1 MLQGVDMSFG
11 IQEFYAERSLTLS
24 MGDNREFA
32 LYECGSSVPVEVVLH
47 GDVSWGRINVR
58 LDDNAGN
65 ITEQVFDAAA
75 PVRFE
80 VTRPEPGFVNVFVEW
95 IIENRVAA
103 SIERS
108 IGFSVEKIQ
117 PSGQKPED
125 FADFWLGLFAE
136 ADACT
141 DAVRMIPL
149 PERDNE
155 RSSLFELNVPTLNGK
170 TLYGFLSIPKGEGPF
185 PILICFPGS
194 GPASGEQQWL
204 RYEDAIT
211 LFMNVHSYPYKAD
224 ETKDETI
231 ARAGYDPFDYAIS
244 GIESRDTF
252 FYHDVLPAMHRAVG
266 FVQTLPQYD
275 RKNFGV
281 FGSSQGAWL
290 SLMTAA
296 FHPEV
301 KAVCA
306 NVPAFTQLDGFM
318 TVRMELEKHQDDPGY
333 QARILETLRY
343 YSVAYAA
350 KRIRAAVSVIV
361 GRIDKCCPPTGIY
374 ALYNGLAGKK
384 MICNE
389 MDMKHECRASWG
401 EGIQA
406 LHDHLCGKR

>member
-1 MLQGVDMSFG
+1 MSFG
-11 IQEFYAERSLTLS
+11 IGDFYAERSLALTI
-24 MGDNREFA
+24 GDKRELD
-32 LYECGSSVPVEVVLH
+32 LYECGDIVPV
-47 GDVSWGRINVR
+47 DVIRNTELDLTGAIRVK

-65 ITEQVFDAAA
+65 VAEQTFDAAA
-75 PVRFE
+75 PVRLE
-80 VTRPEPGFVNVFVEW
+80 VVRPEPGFVNVLAEW
-95 IIENRVAA
+95 IIEDRVAA

-117 PSGQKPED
+117 PTGQEPAD
-125 FADFWLGLFAE
+125 FADFWQGLFAE
-136 ADACT
+136 ADALPDC
-141 DAVRMIPL
+141 VRMIPL
-149 PERDNE
+149 PERDNGKT
-155 RSSLFELNVPTLNGK
+155 SLFELHVPTLNGR
-170 TLYGFLSIPKGEGPF
+170 TLYGYLSVPTGAGPF

-224 ETKDETI
+224 ETKEETI
-231 ARAGYDPFDYAIS
+231 ARAGYDPFDYATS
-244 GIESRDTF
+244 GLESRDTY
-252 FYHDVLPAMHRAVG
+252 FYHDVLPAMHRAVN

-275 RKNFGV
+275 GRNMGV

-296 FHPEV
+296 FHPEI
-301 KAVCA
+301 KAICA
-306 NVPAFTQLDGFM
+306 NVPAFT
-318 TVRMELEKHQDDPGY
+318 ELEGFLAVRLELAKHEDDPAY
-333 QARILETLRY
+333 RARVLETLRY
-343 YSVAYAA
+343 YSSAYAA

-361 GRIDKCCPPTGIY
+361 GRIDKCCPPTSVY

-384 MICNE
+384 MICHE

-406 LHDHLCGKR
+406 LHDHICRRI